1 MLILITLKVKKEE
14 TLLDKHKKRFIEMKK
29 NSKYNRAITM
39 SVSK

>member
-1 MLILITLKVKKEE
+1 MNFKVKKSE
-14 TLLDKHKKRFIEMKK
+14 TLLDKHKKRFEEMKR